1 MAETYKILGQ
11 VAPAANTTSNVYT
24 VPAATQAV
32 VSSIVIVNR
41 NNSANCTYRV
51 AAQQAGAAL
60 ANQHYVAY
68 DAPIAALDTVALS
81 LGITLGNTDVIS
93 VYSANANL
101 SFSVFGTE
109 IT

>member
-1 MAETYKILGQ
+1 MAVTYKVLGQ

-32 VSSIVIVNR
+32 ISTIMIVNR
-41 NNSANCTYRV
+41 NSNANATYRIAV
-51 AAQQAGAAL
+51 QPGGAAL
-60 ANQHYVAY
+60 ANQHYIAY
-68 DAPIAALDTVALS
+68 ESPITSLDSVALS
-81 LGITLGNTDVIS
+81 LGLSLGNTDVVS